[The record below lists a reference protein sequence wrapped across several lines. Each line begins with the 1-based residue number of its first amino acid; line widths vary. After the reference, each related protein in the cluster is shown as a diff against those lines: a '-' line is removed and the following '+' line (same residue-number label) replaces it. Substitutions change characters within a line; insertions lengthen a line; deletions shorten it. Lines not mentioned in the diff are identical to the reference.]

1 MGSPASPFKVLVV
14 EDDAAMAQ
22 MCAKLIRRR
31 GHSAVIADSCLEALS
46 IVQSSVGV
54 DAVVSDIQM
63 PVMSGIEL
71 LAKVREI
78 DADLPVILMTGYAT
92 STSSSEALS
101 LGATDY
107 LAKPFNPDA
116 LIGSLER
123 AIHRPIV
130 RPAV

>member
-1 MGSPASPFKVLVV
+1 
-14 EDDAAMAQ
+14 MAQ

-31 GHSAVIADSCLEALS
+31 GHAAVIADSCLDALS
-46 IVQSSVGV
+46 IVQSSARV

-63 PVMSGIEL
+63 PLMSGIEF

-92 STSSSEALS
+92 STGSAEALS

-107 LAKPFNPDA
+107 LSKPFNPVA
-116 LIGSLER
+116 LIDSLER
-123 AIHRPIV
+123 AFQ